1 MNTTIEQRLRDE
13 KPGLVG
19 IGPSRE
25 AYWTGKVAVG
35 LRHGEPLRAE
45 VPRRVSQYLP
55 PVSADEERIQTAL
68 RHEPTPMD
76 RFERTL
82 DWLNRRWWAVMFL
95 IAGSGLLLRALKG
108 L

>member
-1 MNTTIEQRLRDE
+1 MTTIEQRLRGE

-25 AYWTGKVAVG
+25 AFWTGKVAIG
-35 LRHGEPLRAE
+35 LRHGDPLRAE

-55 PVSADEERIQTAL
+55 PVSADEELIQTAL

-82 DWLNRRWWAVMFL
+82 DWINARTWRVLFL
-95 IAGSGLLLRALKG
+95 IAGAGVALHYLKG